1 MGTNLHARAMDPE
14 GVMRT
19 KKVKHSVRSNAHKD
33 ESWWLDYNLR
43 EVPETVRNGPARTQ
57 STKPAHIA

>member
-1 MGTNLHARAMDPE
+1 
-14 GVMRT
+14 MRT